1 MSKTPQVALTIAGSD
16 SSGGAG
22 IQADLKVFSAFDLH
36 GASAITAVTA
46 QNTTGVKA
54 IHQVPFDI
62 IEAQLEMVLSDLDVK
77 AVKIGM
83 IGAPEVAPLIARK
96 LQAFSITEII
106 VDTPLYTTTGASLG
120 GAEIGAALIEHLFP
134 VATLITPNLREA
146 ALLLEQQVA
155 HSVAEMQQ
163 QAEALYRLGARAVLV
178 KGGHLRDEFGGEENS
193 ADQTDAAEA
202 IDVFYDGTVM
212 RQFSAPF
219 VDVAHTHGTGCA
231 LSSAIAAL
239 MVKGYGLT
247 SAIQE
252 AKDWLSHGLQNSADM
267 GIGAGS
273 GPVKIVKM
281 PYFDQ

>member
-1 MSKTPQVALTIAGSD
+1 MTIAGSD

-83 IGAPEVAPLIARK
+83 MGAPEVAPLIARQ

-178 KGGHLRDEFGGEENS
+178 KGGHLRDEFGGVENS

-239 MVKGYGLT
+239 MAKGYGLT

-252 AKDWLSHGLQNSADM
+252 AKGWLSHGLQNSADM

>member
-36 GASAITAVTA
+36 GASVITAVTA
-46 QNTTGVKA
+46 QNTMGVKA

-62 IEAQLEMVLSDLDVK
+62 IEAQLEMVLSDLYVR

-83 IGAPEVAPLIARK
+83 IGAPEVAPLIVQQ
-96 LQAFSITEII
+96 LQAFSINFII

-120 GAEIGAALIEHLFP
+120 GAEIGSALIDYLFP

-146 ALLLEQQVA
+146 ALLLDQPVA
-155 HSVAEMQQ
+155 RNVAQMQQ
-163 QAEALYRLGARAVLV
+163 QAEALYGLGAPAVLV
-178 KGGHLRDEFGGEENS
+178 KGGHLLDEFESEENS
-193 ADQTDAAEA
+193 TLQNEAIEA

-239 MVKGYGLT
+239 MAEGYTLIT
-247 SAIQE
+247 AIE
-252 AKDWLSHGLQNSADM
+252 TAKKWLSHGLKNSAEM

-273 GPVKIVKM
+273 GPVKILKK
-281 PYFDQ
+281 PYFVQ

>member
-1 MSKTPQVALTIAGSD
+1 M
-16 SSGGAG
+16 
-22 IQADLKVFSAFDLH
+22 FSAFDLH
-36 GASAITAVTA
+36 GASAITAITA

-54 IHQVPFDI
+54 IHQLPFDI

-83 IGAPEVAPLIARK
+83 IGAPEVAPLIARQ
-96 LQAFSITEII
+96 LQTFSITEII

-155 HSVAEMQQ
+155 HSGDEMQQ

-239 MVKGYGLT
+239 MAKGYGLT

-252 AKDWLSHGLQNSADM
+252 AKGWLSHGLQNSADM

>member
-1 MSKTPQVALTIAGSD
+1 MTIAGSD

-83 IGAPEVAPLIARK
+83 IGAPEVAPLIARQ

-178 KGGHLRDEFGGEENS
+178 KGGHLRDEFGGVENS

-239 MVKGYGLT
+239 MAKGYGLT

-252 AKDWLSHGLQNSADM
+252 AKGWLSHGLQNSADM